1 MAELIT
7 EEFLK
12 AVKSLE
18 NKSHLRFAFEFYTAN
33 RVLFSLHGKK
43 TAIG

>member
-12 AVKSLE
+12 VCP
-18 NKSHLRFAFEFYTAN
+18 NKSHLRFAFEFYKEVN
-33 RVLFSLHGKK
+33 VSLPLHGEKI
-43 TAIG
+43 TVE